1 MNHVLTL
8 QDLQG
13 EVSGLGPTEVQRG
26 KDLLTSLSEIEAM
39 IAPIRQVF
47 LKFRDLDAGIK
58 KVKAAIVTAVTSML
72 RHLLAM
78 TGDKLPIRS
87 DLLHQLRDARNPPH
101 QRVGRSMAL
110 SQLRSTSSVKAN
122 GPSSQCSSTREFDGH
137 NEYCLMSITNDDDQ
151 IKCPNLAGLKR
162 EWTYWVLVTRIN
174 HHSTCVT
181 QLSVAT
187 GLQNADG
194 SFVPYDN
201 YARTLHD
208 ADMEGMGD
216 DTCKR
221 FKATGVRAEELRLA
235 MDSLMAKRE
244 ALLSSTESFLK
255 LVCHTLADEPSR
267 CDYVPEH

>member
-87 DLLHQLRDARNPPH
+87 DLLHQLRDVAPI
-101 QRVGRSMAL
+101 QR
-110 SQLRSTSSVKAN
+110 
-122 GPSSQCSSTREFDGH
+122 CSSIRGGYKLSCKTSF
-137 NEYCLMSITNDDDQ
+137 
-151 IKCPNLAGLKR
+151 
-162 EWTYWVLVTRIN
+162 TRIAPHLRFHLTYPRACELSGYN
-174 HHSTCVT
+174 NPNAEYLSEMASTYHKHLV
-181 QLSVAT
+181 QLPF
-187 GLQNADG
+187 D
-194 SFVPYDN
+194 
-201 YARTLHD
+201 
-208 ADMEGMGD
+208 
-216 DTCKR
+216 
-221 FKATGVRAEELRLA
+221 VR
-235 MDSLMAKRE
+235 
-244 ALLSSTESFLK
+244 
-255 LVCHTLADEPSR
+255 
-267 CDYVPEH
+267 